1 MTGLRTV
8 GILGGMGPEAT
19 MALMD
24 RVVVA
29 SGKDQVPLLVD
40 MNTKV
45 MSRIVSGHVTGQA
58 AGQTAGQAAGT
69 DCGSV
74 LIDMAKGL
82 QSSGAEALVMPCN
95 IAHQYA
101 QLIAAAVDI
110 PLLDMVVLTSEA
122 AIKVAGA
129 GGTVGILGSPALQD
143 SGIFDAAIAAAGGQA
158 VYPDDPTALLDA
170 IREIKSRGV
179 TPYVRDKLVLASY
192 NLLWQGA
199 QVQLV
204 GCTEFSLLERAMD
217 PGAIKI
223 DALDVLS
230 QAIIAFSK
238 GVSE

>member
-1 MTGLRTV
+1 MTERRTV
-8 GILGGMGPEAT
+8 GILGGMGAEAT

-24 RVVVA
+24 RVVA
-29 SGKDQVPLLVD
+29 AAGKDQVPLLVD

-45 MSRIVSGHVTGQA
+45 VSRITAGHV
-58 AGQTAGQAAGT
+58 AGDTA
-69 DCGSV
+69 CGPV
-74 LIDMAKGL
+74 LVEMAKRMQGA
-82 QSSGAEALVMPCN
+82 GAEALVMPCN
-95 IAHQYA
+95 MAHQYA
-101 QLIAAAVDI
+101 GEIAAAVDI

-143 SGIFDAAIAAAGGQA
+143 SGIFDVALKAAGGQA
-158 VYPDDPTALLDA
+158 VYPDDQTTLLEA
-170 IREIKSRGV
+170 IREIKTRGV
-179 TPYVRDKLVLASY
+179 TPFVRDKLVLASY

-223 DALDVLS
+223 DALDVLV
-230 QAIIAFSK
+230 QAIVKFSK
-238 GVSE
+238 GVDI